1 MVDHMKYTF
10 NGGVIKPAITIFRQR
25 KKGMQDLRVW
35 NPLFIQHAGYAFE
48 VTQEEDNIGEE
59 PEVKKIGDQI
69 NLDFTRVG
77 VFITIYRI
85 CLIVIYIYIYIYIY
99 PYCYFVLVLSKTWLE
114 GKIYGFR
121 YFAIS
126 VF

>member
-85 CLIVIYIYIYIYIY
+85 CPIVIYIYIYIYISLLLFRVS
-99 PYCYFVLVLSKTWLE
+99 FVKDLVGRENT
-114 GKIYGFR
+114 R
-121 YFAIS
+121 IS
-126 VF
+126 IFCH